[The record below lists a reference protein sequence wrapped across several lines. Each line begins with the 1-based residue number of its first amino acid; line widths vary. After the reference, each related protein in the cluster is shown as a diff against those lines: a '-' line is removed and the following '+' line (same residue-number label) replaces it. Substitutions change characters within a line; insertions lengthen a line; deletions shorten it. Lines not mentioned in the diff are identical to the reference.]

1 MDLTA
6 KGSTLFTISTKFD
19 PEKIKDKY
27 EYPSTDKQYP
37 TGLER
42 KDVAMTGISSVNDA
56 KSQEGTDLVFDAN
69 LGDVVLFSPATTP
82 DNSAYAVN
90 IYSIRYY
97 SGDFIL
103 SMQET
108 MEKPIELEVLRPG
121 MTTLLLSFGIYTKD
135 SSGKPKDLIGCFYFD
150 PSITI
155 R

>member
-6 KGSTLFTISTKFD
+6 KGSTLFTISTKFN

-42 KDVAMTGISSVNDA
+42 KDVAMTGISSVKDA

-69 LGDVVLFSPATTP
+69 WGDVVLFSPATTT
-82 DNSAYAVN
+82 DNSVYAAS

-97 SGDFIL
+97 SGDDIL
-103 SMQET
+103 SMPET
-108 MEKPIELEVLRPG
+108 KENSFELNVLRRG
-121 MTTLLLSFGIYTKD
+121 MTTLLLSFGLYTKD
-135 SSGKPKDLIGCFYFD
+135 GNGQPKDLIGCFYFD